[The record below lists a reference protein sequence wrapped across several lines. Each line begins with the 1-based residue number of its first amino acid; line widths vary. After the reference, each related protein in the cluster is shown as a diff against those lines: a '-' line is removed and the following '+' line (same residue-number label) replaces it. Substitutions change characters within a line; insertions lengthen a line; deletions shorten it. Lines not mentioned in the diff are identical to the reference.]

1 MRKWFRKTLD
11 SLRASYWF
19 IPTVMTCGAV
29 ILAFL
34 MIRLDQSLSLD
45 TIRSLGFGYYNQPD
59 GARSLVSTVASSM
72 ITVAGTTFSITLAVL
87 SLTSGQ
93 FGPRLLSN
101 FMRDLGNQIVLGTF
115 VATYVYCLL
124 VLRTIHTSSS
134 AIAAF
139 VPHLSVV
146 LAIVLALLNVGVFI
160 YFIHHTAESIQ
171 ASTITA
177 RIAHELE
184 GMIKRL
190 YPEATPDDVA
200 APPTL
205 TARELD
211 PHTACAVALKQPQS
225 GYLQNLDE
233 NGLLN
238 YATEHN
244 VTVQCLHI
252 PGTFVFEDQ
261 PVALVWPKDALDDDG
276 RDDISNYFTL
286 GPRRT
291 PAHDLDFLFDQLSEM
306 ALRALSPG
314 VNDAVTAMRC
324 ADRIA
329 AGFHLMVSRR
339 PPASKRFDEGGG
351 LRLILPQIDLG
362 NLVEDTLGEFRRY
375 SADNMLVSMHLLD
388 IIGTLLVSSDNP
400 DLRRALLS
408 EAALIRE
415 GSKKVLLEADFARLD
430 RRYEEAVNATGPV
443 FLRPAR

>member
-1 MRKWFRKTLD
+1 MRKWLGKTFD

-19 IPTVMTCGAV
+19 VPSLMTFGALVLALVMV
-29 ILAFL
+29 
-34 MIRLDQSLSLD
+34 RVDRSLSAEA
-45 TIRSLGFGYYNQPD
+45 IRSLGFGYYNQPD

-101 FMRDLGNQIVLGTF
+101 FMRDLGNQVVLGTF
-115 VATYVYCLL
+115 VATYVYCLM
-124 VLRTIHTSSS
+124 VLRTIHTDSD
-134 AIAAF
+134 AFAAF
-139 VPHLSVV
+139 VPHLSIV

-177 RIAHELE
+177 RIAGDLT
-184 GMIKRL
+184 GMIEHL
-190 YPEATPDDVA
+190 YPEATPEDEA
-200 APPTL
+200 APATL
-205 TARELD
+205 TPRELD
-211 PHTACAVALKQPQS
+211 PHTAQAVALVQHRS

-233 NGLLN
+233 GGLLN
-238 YATEHN
+238 FAGEHN
-244 VTVQCLHI
+244 VTVQCLQL
-252 PGTFVFEDQ
+252 PGTFLLSDQ
-261 PVALVWPKDALDDDG
+261 PVALVWPRDALEEKTEQL
-276 RDDISNYFTL
+276 SNFFTV

-329 AGFHLMVSRR
+329 QGLHLMVSRR
-339 PPASKRFDEGGG
+339 PPASHRYDEEGG

-362 NLVEDTLGEFRRY
+362 NLVEDTLGEFRRF

-388 IIGTLLVSSDNP
+388 IIGTLLVSTD
-400 DLRRALLS
+400 DAELRRALLS
-408 EAALIRE
+408 EAGLIRE
-415 GSKKVLLEADFARLD
+415 GGKKVLLDDDFARLD

>member
-1 MRKWFRKTLD
+1 MRKWLSKMFD

-19 IPTVMTCGAV
+19 APSLMTFGA
-29 ILAFL
+29 IFLAFF
-34 MIRLDQSLSLD
+34 MIQIDRSLD
-45 TIRSLGFGYYNQPD
+45 LETLRSFGFVYYNQPD

-115 VATYVYCLL
+115 VSTYVYCLL
-124 VLRTIHTSSS
+124 VLRTIHTDSSS
-134 AIAAF
+134 VAAF
-139 VPHLSVV
+139 VPHLSII
-146 LAIVLALLNVGVFI
+146 LAIALALLNVGVFI

-177 RIAHELE
+177 RISGDLE
-184 GMIKRL
+184 AMIKRL
-190 YPEATPDDVA
+190 YPEATPEDDA
-200 APPTL
+200 APATL
-205 TARELD
+205 TPRELD
-211 PHTACAVALKQPQS
+211 PHTAQAVALIQHRS
-225 GYLQNLDE
+225 GYLQNMDE

-238 YATEHN
+238 FATEHN
-244 VTVQCLHI
+244 VTVQCLQI
-252 PGTFVFEDQ
+252 VGTFVLSDQ
-261 PVALVWPKDALDDDG
+261 PVALVWPENALDGDA
-276 RDDISNYFTL
+276 RNNLSNYFTL

-324 ADRIA
+324 VDRIA
-329 AGFHLMVSRR
+329 QGLLLMVTRR
-339 PPASKRFDEGGG
+339 PPASHRFDESGG
-351 LRLILPQIDLG
+351 LRLVLPQIDLG
-362 NLVEDTLGEFRRY
+362 NLVEDTLGEFRRF

-388 IIGTLLVSSDNP
+388 TIGVLLVSTDNI
-400 DLRRALLS
+400 DLRSSLLG

-415 GSKKVLLEADFARLD
+415 GTKKVLLEADFARLD
-430 RRYEEAVNATGPV
+430 RRYEEVVNATGTV

>member
-1 MRKWFRKTLD
+1 MRKWLGKTFD

-19 IPTVMTCGAV
+19 VPSLMTFGALVLALVMV
-29 ILAFL
+29 
-34 MIRLDQSLSLD
+34 RLDRSLSAEA
-45 TIRSLGFGYYNQPD
+45 IRSLGFGYYNQPD

-101 FMRDLGNQIVLGTF
+101 FMRDLGNQVVLGTF
-115 VATYVYCLL
+115 VATYVYCLM
-124 VLRTIHTSSS
+124 VLRTVHSDSD
-134 AIAAF
+134 AFAAF
-139 VPHLSVV
+139 VPHLSII

-177 RIAHELE
+177 RIAGDLT
-184 GMIKRL
+184 GMIEHL
-190 YPEATPDDVA
+190 YPEATPEGEA
-200 APPTL
+200 APATL
-205 TARELD
+205 TPRELD
-211 PHTACAVALKQPQS
+211 PHTAQAVALVQHRS

-233 NGLLN
+233 GGLLN
-238 YATEHN
+238 FAGEHN
-244 VTVQCLHI
+244 VTVQCLQL
-252 PGTFVFEDQ
+252 PGTFLLSDQ
-261 PVALVWPKDALDDDG
+261 PVALVWPRDALEKEKTEQL
-276 RDDISNYFTL
+276 SNFFTV

-329 AGFHLMVSRR
+329 QGLHLMVSRR
-339 PPASKRFDEGGG
+339 PPASHRYDEEGS

-362 NLVEDTLGEFRRY
+362 NLVEDTLGEFRRF

-388 IIGTLLVSSDNP
+388 LIGTLLVSTD
-400 DLRRALLS
+400 DAELRRALLS
-408 EAALIRE
+408 EAGLIRE
-415 GSKKVLLEADFARLD
+415 GGKKVLLNDDFARLE
-430 RRYEEAVNATGPV
+430 RRYEEAVNASGPV

>member
-1 MRKWFRKTLD
+1 MRKWFSRTFD

-19 IPTVMTCGAV
+19 VPSLMTFGAIVLALVMV
-29 ILAFL
+29 RI
-34 MIRLDQSLSLD
+34 DQNLSFEAL
-45 TIRSLGFGYYNQPD
+45 RSLGFIYFNQPD
-59 GARSLVSTVASSM
+59 GARALVSTVASAM

-93 FGPRLLSN
+93 FGPRLLAN

-124 VLRTIHTSSS
+124 VLRTIHSDNDT
-134 AIAAF
+134 IAAF
-139 VPHLSVV
+139 VPNLSII
-146 LAIVLALLNVGVFI
+146 LAILLALVNVGVFI

-177 RIAHELE
+177 RIAGDLE
-184 GMIKRL
+184 AMIKRL
-190 YPEATPDDVA
+190 YPAAPPEAEA

-205 TARELD
+205 TPRELD
-211 PHTACAVALKQPQS
+211 PHTAQAVGIVRHRS
-225 GYLQNLDE
+225 GYLQNMDE
-233 NGLLN
+233 DGLLN
-238 YATEHN
+238 FATEHN
-244 VTVQCLHI
+244 VTVQCLLI
-252 PGTFVFEDQ
+252 VGTFVLSDQ
-261 PVALVWPKDALDDDG
+261 PVALVWPKDALDDEQC
-276 RDDISNYFTL
+276 DDISNYFTL

-329 AGFHLMVSRR
+329 QGLLLLVSRR
-339 PPASKRFDEGGG
+339 PPASHRFDEEGGM
-351 LRLILPQIDLG
+351 RLILPQLDLG
-362 NLVEDTLGEFRRY
+362 NLVEDTLGEFRRF

-388 IIGTLLVSSDNP
+388 TIGTLLVSTDNT
-400 DLRRALLS
+400 DLRRSLLS

-415 GSKKVLLEADFARLD
+415 GTKKVLLEADFARLE
-430 RRYEEAVNATGPV
+430 RRYEEVVNASGPV

>member
-1 MRKWFRKTLD
+1 MRKWFGKTFD

-19 IPTVMTCGAV
+19 VPSLMTFGALVLALVMV
-29 ILAFL
+29 
-34 MIRLDQSLSLD
+34 RVDRSLSVEE
-45 TIRSLGFGYYNQPD
+45 IRSIGFGYYNQPD

-101 FMRDLGNQIVLGTF
+101 FMRDLGNQVVLGTF
-115 VATYVYCLL
+115 VATYVYCLM
-124 VLRTIHTSSS
+124 VLRTIHSDSD
-134 AIAAF
+134 AFAAF
-139 VPHLSVV
+139 VPHLSII

-177 RIAHELE
+177 RIAGDLE
-184 GMIKRL
+184 GMIVRL
-190 YPEATPDDVA
+190 YPEAPPEDEA

-205 TARELD
+205 TPRELD
-211 PHTACAVALKQPQS
+211 PNTAQAVALIQHRS

-233 NGLLN
+233 NGLLTF
-238 YATEHN
+238 ATEHN
-244 VTVQCLHI
+244 VTVQCVQI
-252 PGTFVFEDQ
+252 VGTFVLNDQ
-261 PVALVWPKDALDDDG
+261 PIALVWPKDSLDDEAHDNL
-276 RDDISNYFTL
+276 SNYFTL

-291 PAHDLDFLFDQLSEM
+291 PAHDIGFLFDQISEM

-329 AGFHLMVSRR
+329 QGLHLMVSRR
-339 PPASKRFDEGGG
+339 PPASHRFDEEGS

-362 NLVEDTLGEFRRY
+362 NLVEDTLGEFRRF

-388 IIGTLLVSSDNP
+388 VIGTLLVSTDNNE
-400 DLRRALLS
+400 LRSALLN
-408 EAALIRE
+408 EAKLLRE
-415 GSKKVLLEADFARLD
+415 GGKKVLLEDDFARLD
-430 RRYEEAVNATGPV
+430 RRYEEAVNASGPV

>member
-1 MRKWFRKTLD
+1 MRKWFSKTFD

-19 IPTVMTCGAV
+19 VPSLMTFAAV
-29 ILAFL
+29 LLSFL
-34 MIRLDQSLSLD
+34 MIRLDRNLSAEA
-45 TIRSLGFGYYNQPD
+45 IRSLGFGYYNQPD

-115 VATYVYCLL
+115 VSTYVYCLL
-124 VLRTIHTSSS
+124 VLRTIHSDSDS
-134 AIAAF
+134 FASF
-139 VPHLSVV
+139 VPHLSII
-146 LAIVLALLNVGVFI
+146 LAIVLALANVGVFI

-177 RIAHELE
+177 RIARDLE
-184 GMIKRL
+184 GMIVRL
-190 YPEATPDDVA
+190 YPEATPEDEA
-200 APPTL
+200 APATL
-205 TARELD
+205 TPRELD
-211 PHTACAVALKQPQS
+211 PHTAQAVALIQHRS

-233 NGLLN
+233 SGLLSF
-238 YATEHN
+238 ATEHN
-244 VTVQCLHI
+244 VTVQCVQI
-252 PGTFVFEDQ
+252 VGTFVLNDQ
-261 PVALVWPKDALDDDG
+261 PVALVWPKDSLDDEA
-276 RDDISNYFTL
+276 RDDLSNYFTL

-291 PAHDLDFLFDQLSEM
+291 PAHDIGFLFDQISEM

-329 AGFHLMVSRR
+329 QGLHLMVSRR
-339 PPASKRFDEGGG
+339 PPASHRFDEEGS
-351 LRLILPQIDLG
+351 LRLILPQIDLE

-388 IIGTLLVSSDNP
+388 MIGTLLASIDNA
-400 DLRRALLS
+400 DLRRVLLR
-408 EAALIRE
+408 EASLIRE
-415 GSKKVLLEADFARLD
+415 GSEKVLLEADFARLD
-430 RRYEEAVNATGPV
+430 RRYEEVVNASGPV

>member
-1 MRKWFRKTLD
+1 MHKWFSKTFD

-19 IPTVMTCGAV
+19 VPSLMTFGAV
-29 ILAFL
+29 FLAL
-34 MIRLDQSLSLD
+34 VMIRFDQSSNFETLG
-45 TIRSLGFGYYNQPD
+45 SLGFIYYNQPD
-59 GARSLVSTVASSM
+59 GARALVSTVASSM

-93 FGPRLLSN
+93 FGPRLLST
-101 FMRDLGNQIVLGTF
+101 FMRDLGNQVVLGTF
-115 VATYVYCLL
+115 VSTYVYCLL
-124 VLRTIHTSSS
+124 ILRTIHADSDS
-134 AIAAF
+134 IAAF
-139 VPHLSVV
+139 VPHLSII
-146 LAIVLALLNVGVFI
+146 LAIILALVNVGVFI

-177 RIAHELE
+177 RIAGDLE
-184 GMIKRL
+184 GMIRRL
-190 YPEATPDDVA
+190 YPEATPEDEA
-200 APPTL
+200 APLTL
-205 TARELD
+205 TPKELD
-211 PHTACAVALKQPQS
+211 PHTAQAVALTQSES

-233 NGLLN
+233 DGLLSF
-238 YATEHN
+238 ATEHN
-244 VTVQCLHI
+244 VTVQCLQI
-252 PGTFVFEDQ
+252 VGTFVLEGQ
-261 PVALVWPKDALDDDG
+261 PVALVWPKDALDDEACSNL
-276 RDDISNYFTL
+276 SNYFTL

-329 AGFHLMVSRR
+329 QGLLLMVSRR
-339 PPASKRFDEGGG
+339 PPTSHRFDEKGSV
-351 LRLILPQIDLG
+351 RLILPQIDLG
-362 NLVEDTLGEFRRY
+362 NLVEDTLGEFRRF

-388 IIGTLLVSSDNP
+388 TIGTLLVSTDNA

-415 GSKKVLLEADFARLD
+415 GTKKVLLEADFARLN
-430 RRYEEAVNATGPV
+430 RRYEEVVNATGPV

>member
-1 MRKWFRKTLD
+1 MRKWFNKTFD

-19 IPTVMTCGAV
+19 VPSLMTFGALL
-29 ILAFL
+29 LAFF
-34 MIRLDQSLSLD
+34 MIRLDRSLD
-45 TIRSLGFGYYNQPD
+45 LETLRSLGFIYYNQPD

-101 FMRDLGNQIVLGTF
+101 FMRDIGNQVVLGTF
-115 VATYVYCLL
+115 VSTYVYCLL
-124 VLRTIHTSSS
+124 VLRTIHTDSDSV
-134 AIAAF
+134 AAF
-139 VPHLSVV
+139 VPHLSVIG
-146 LAIVLALLNVGVFI
+146 AILLALVNVGVFI

-177 RIAHELE
+177 RISGDLE
-184 GMIKRL
+184 GMIKKL
-190 YPEATPDDVA
+190 YPEAPPEAEA

-205 TARELD
+205 TPRELD
-211 PHTACAVALKQPQS
+211 PHTAQAVALVQHRS
-225 GYLQNLDE
+225 GYLQNVNED
-233 NGLLN
+233 GLLN
-238 YATEHN
+238 FATEHN
-244 VTVQCLHI
+244 VTVQCLQLV
-252 PGTFVFEDQ
+252 GTFVLSDQ
-261 PVALVWPKDALDDDG
+261 PVAFIWPKGALDDDA
-276 RDDISNYFTL
+276 RNDLSNYFTL

-324 ADRIA
+324 VDRIA
-329 AGFHLMVSRR
+329 QGLLLMAKRR
-339 PPASKRFDEGGG
+339 PPASHRFDEEGG

-362 NLVEDTLGEFRRY
+362 NLVADTLGEFRRF

-388 IIGTLLVSSDNP
+388 MIGTLLVSTDNT

-408 EAALIRE
+408 EAGLIRE
-415 GSKKVLLEADFARLD
+415 GGEKVLLGDDFARLD
-430 RRYEEAVNATGPV
+430 RRYEEVAKATGPV